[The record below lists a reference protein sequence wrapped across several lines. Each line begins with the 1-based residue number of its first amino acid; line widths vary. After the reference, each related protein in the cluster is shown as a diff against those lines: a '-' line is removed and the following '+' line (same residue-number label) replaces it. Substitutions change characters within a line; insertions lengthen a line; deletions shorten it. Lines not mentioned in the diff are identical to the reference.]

1 MLCVVVLPRDTS
13 IPKMQA
19 QQFKI
24 EHFTYD
30 LPENRIAKY
39 PLAERA
45 SSKLLVYQK
54 GAIEEDTYGNIAQY
68 IPENALLIF
77 NDTKVIHARII
88 FQNATG
94 GKVEVFCLEPAEEN
108 ATPDVAMAQTGSV
121 RWKCLVGRMHKW
133 KEKVLIHRSPEFLF
147 SAEIMQHGEGTHTIE
162 FSWQPASLSFAELL
176 ESIGEMPIPPYLKR
190 ECEAIDTSR
199 YQTVYAKQKGSVAA
213 PTAGLHFTESIF
225 ERLQAKGI
233 SKNYV
238 TLHVGAGTFKP
249 VKSETMEG
257 HEMHAEW
264 IDVQAET
271 IENILEQLQTTGKTI
286 AVGTTSLRTM
296 ETLYWMGVKAHE
308 TPKANI
314 QALEIKQWDPYEIIT
329 DLSAID
335 ALQSLLA
342 WMNLHKAP
350 RLICK
355 TQIIIVPTY
364 RLKIADALITNF
376 HQPNSTLLLLVAAV
390 TGENWR
396 DIYNYA
402 LENEFRFL
410 SYGDG
415 SLLFNE

>member
-1 MLCVVVLPRDTS
+1 MND
-13 IPKMQA
+13 MQP

-45 SSKLLVYQK
+45 SSKLLIYQN
-54 GAIEEDTYGNIAQY
+54 GVISEDTYANIDQF

-77 NDTKVIHARII
+77 NDTKVIHARIL

-94 GKVEVFCLEPAEEN
+94 GKVEVFCLEPAQEN
-108 ATPDVAMAQTGSV
+108 ATPDVAMAQTRSV
-121 RWKCLVGRMHKW
+121 RWKCLVGRIQKW
-133 KEKVLIHRSPEFLF
+133 KEKTLIHRSPEFQF
-147 SAEIMQHGEGTHTIE
+147 SAEIIERNESTHTIE
-162 FSWQPASLSFAELL
+162 FSWQPEALSFAELL

-190 ECEAIDTSR
+190 ESEAIDASR

-225 ERLQAKGI
+225 ERLRAKGI
-233 SKNYV
+233 SNNYV

-249 VKSETMEG
+249 VKSETLEG

-264 IDVQAET
+264 IDVQVQT
-271 IENILEQLQTTGKTI
+271 IENILGQLQAADRKTI

-296 ETLYWMGVKAHE
+296 ETLYWMGVKADE
-308 TPKANI
+308 NPTANI
-314 QALEIKQWDPYEIIT
+314 HELEIKQWDPYALKNS
-329 DLSAID
+329 LSAIA
-335 ALQSLLA
+335 ALQSLLT
-342 WMNLHKAP
+342 WLKQQETT

-364 RLKIADALITNF
+364 KLKIADALITNF

-390 TGENWR
+390 TGDHWKA
-396 DIYNYA
+396 IYNYA

-415 SLLFNE
+415 SLLFADK